1 LEFSNSGSIKK
12 KYVTALLMQKKVYSL
27 FRLIVRKSF
36 PGGSDGKE
44 SACNA
49 GVLGSIGAL
58 INGVCLCRAVLFSM
72 IFIV

>member
-1 LEFSNSGSIKK
+1 MNVRNIEIWNSPIVEVLKK
-12 KYVTALLMQKKVYSL
+12 NVMVLLMQKKVYSL
-27 FRLIVRKSF
+27 SRLIVRKGF

-58 INGVCLCRAVLFSM
+58 ISGVC
-72 IFIV
+72 